1 MTPLRTTVLMKTDI
15 AGSTPKL
22 RVLLAAD
29 QQALLLEHRAFV
41 AGHAADQCGQ
51 IVQSAGDG
59 YWLEFPSVTAAA
71 KSAIAMQAALRLA
84 QPRKGDDRLSIR
96 VVIGLGDIAM
106 LDDVLIG
113 DAVSLI
119 VRIETVTPADEIYLT
134 SAAQLALTR
143 GEVQTAL
150 VDSFLLQ
157 GFPEPITVFRVDQ
170 RHRTHII
177 ADAHILISDL
187 RGFRRLV
194 EAEPVAAVE
203 HLLDA
208 LDVLTCGV
216 AREFGGTIR
225 YIAGDTY
232 CVTYP
237 SASQLIAAA
246 ERLRD
251 GWEAEHRARESKCSI
266 NVALH
271 RGRICVFRSFLY
283 GDGVRVALRVQ
294 EASQEVLADSEGGVF
309 VTSLVR
315 DNLSESPWYSRL
327 KPVALA
333 RLNANFRGLEVYRL
347 GGS

>member
-1 MTPLRTTVLMKTDI
+1 
-15 AGSTPKL
+15 
-22 RVLLAAD
+22 VLL
-29 QQALLLEHRAFV
+29 RAFEDGIQPPV
-41 AGHAADQCGQ
+41 A
-51 IVQSAGDG
+51 
-59 YWLEFPSVTAAA
+59 
-71 KSAIAMQAALRLA
+71 A
-84 QPRKGDDRLSIR
+84 QPGKGPFNH
-96 VVIGLGDIAM
+96 
-106 LDDVLIG
+106 
-113 DAVSLI
+113 
-119 VRIETVTPADEIYLT
+119 PADAGGNEL
-134 SAAQLALTR
+134 
-143 GEVQTAL
+143 
-150 VDSFLLQ
+150 
-157 GFPEPITVFRVDQ
+157 PEPDV
-170 RHRTHII
+170 
-177 ADAHILISDL
+177 AHKILLTKLISDL

-237 SASQLIAAA
+237 SASLLIAAA

-251 GWEAEHRARESKCSI
+251 GWEAEYRARESKCSI

-333 RLNANFRGLEVYRL
+333 RLNAKFRRMEVYRL

>member
-1 MTPLRTTVLMKTDI
+1 
-15 AGSTPKL
+15 
-22 RVLLAAD
+22 
-29 QQALLLEHRAFV
+29 
-41 AGHAADQCGQ
+41 
-51 IVQSAGDG
+51 
-59 YWLEFPSVTAAA
+59 
-71 KSAIAMQAALRLA
+71 
-84 QPRKGDDRLSIR
+84 
-96 VVIGLGDIAM
+96 
-106 LDDVLIG
+106 
-113 DAVSLI
+113 
-119 VRIETVTPADEIYLT
+119 
-134 SAAQLALTR
+134 
-143 GEVQTAL
+143 
-150 VDSFLLQ
+150 
-157 GFPEPITVFRVDQ
+157 
-170 RHRTHII
+170 
-177 ADAHILISDL
+177 
-187 RGFRRLV
+187 LV

-237 SASQLIAAA
+237 SASLLIAAA

-251 GWEAEHRARESKCSI
+251 GWEAEYRARESKCSI

-333 RLNANFRGLEVYRL
+333 RLNAKFRRMEVYRL